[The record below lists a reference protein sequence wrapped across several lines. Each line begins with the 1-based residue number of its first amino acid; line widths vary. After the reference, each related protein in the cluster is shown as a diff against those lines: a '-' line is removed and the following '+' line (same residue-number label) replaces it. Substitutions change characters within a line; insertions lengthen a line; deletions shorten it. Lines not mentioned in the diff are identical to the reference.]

1 MKKKIILIIISL
13 IIAALLFLTAKKLI
27 GSKDEYVTVPL
38 KKATII
44 KIIEASGTIN
54 PVQTATV
61 GAQVSGKITGV
72 YVDFNSPVTKG
83 QLLAEID
90 TSLFQASV
98 DQQRASIENSKAQ
111 LRRLEAT
118 TNYDKLMY
126 ERYKNLLKKGYVSK
140 AEVDQL
146 EATYLADVANIQAQ
160 KAQIKQSE
168 ASLRTAE
175 SNLGY
180 TKIISPVDGV
190 IISKNVEVGET
201 VASSFQTPELFS
213 VAEDLTEM
221 QIEANVSEADIGNV
235 SVGQV
240 ADYTLDGYPNETFK
254 GHVDQVRLSSTNTS
268 NVVTYT
274 VVISVKNEDLK
285 LKPGMT
291 ANVSIVVGKKENILT
306 AINPALKFTPLGKDV
321 KYDTQGIWVLKNNK
335 PTRVDI
341 QTGVYDDSKTEII
354 SNELKEGD
362 MVIIGRKGMET
373 STAKGMRPPR
383 FL

>member
-27 GSKDEYVTVPL
+27 SSKDEYVTVPL

-235 SVGQV
+235 SVGQE

-291 ANVSIVVGKKENILT
+291 ANVSIVVDKKENILT

>member
-235 SVGQV
+235 SVGQE

-291 ANVSIVVGKKENILT
+291 ANVSIVVDKKENILT

-362 MVIIGRKGMET
+362 MAIIGRKGMET

>member
-1 MKKKIILIIISL
+1 MKKKIILIIISI
-13 IIAALLFLTAKKLI
+13 IIAALLLLKAKKLI
-27 GSKDEYVTVPL
+27 GSKDEYVTATL
-38 KKATII
+38 KKAKII

-54 PVQTATV
+54 PVQTATC
-61 GAQVSGKITGV
+61 GAQVAGKITGV

-235 SVGQV
+235 SVGQE

-291 ANVSIVVGKKENILT
+291 ANVSIVVDKKENILT
-306 AINPALKFTPLGKDV
+306 AINPALKFTLLGKDV

>member
-1 MKKKIILIIISL
+1 
-13 IIAALLFLTAKKLI
+13 
-27 GSKDEYVTVPL
+27 
-38 KKATII
+38 
-44 KIIEASGTIN
+44 
-54 PVQTATV
+54 
-61 GAQVSGKITGV
+61 
-72 YVDFNSPVTKG
+72 
-83 QLLAEID
+83 
-90 TSLFQASV
+90 
-98 DQQRASIENSKAQ
+98 
-111 LRRLEAT
+111 
-118 TNYDKLMY
+118 MY

-146 EATYLADVANIQAQ
+146 EATYLADLANIQAQ
-160 KAQIKQSE
+160 KAQIRQSE

-235 SVGQV
+235 SVGQE
-240 ADYTLDGYPNETFK
+240 ADYTLDGYPNEVFK

-274 VVISVKNEDLK
+274 VVISVRNEDLK

-291 ANVSIVVGKKENILT
+291 ANVSITVDKKENILT

-335 PTRVDI
+335 PVRVDI
-341 QTGVYDDSKTEII
+341 ETGVYDDSKTEII
-354 SNELKEGD
+354 TDKLKEGD
-362 MVIIGRKGMET
+362 MVIIGKKGMET